1 MKKEQLKEFMQ
12 KEIPGKK
19 TKTDI
24 LKSKKEEIFYLHNSG
39 YAVQQIVDYLKI
51 TYQLI
56 TSRQTISKFM
66 KEDEQYY
73 GTIIEKTTSD
83 RTNRD

>member
-1 MKKEQLKEFMQ
+1 MKKEQLKEIMQ
-12 KEIPGKK
+12 KENPRKK

-24 LKSKKEEIFYLHNSG
+24 LRSKKEEIFYLHNSG

-66 KEDEQYY
+66 RKEQYY
-73 GTIIEKTTSD
+73 GTIIEKATSD